1 MHFKRHIVVLAVV
14 FPQLLLWAQMEGVQ
28 NVSKFGYVI
37 NTSSE
42 ESAPKLRKEGKELEM
57 YFVRT
62 FDVNNTGGEMD
73 QDIWVSTKDE
83 TGVWSLAKNLDNVN
97 NLNHNAV
104 GSLFKN
110 DMYVLFSN
118 KRNKHSSI
126 GVSKRDSKEP
136 DAQSKWSK
144 PRPILGEVTI
154 PKGAVDFCISSDDK
168 FLIISKM
175 SENAFSQQDLF
186 IYDLE
191 KQKLLPLSDNI
202 NSLGSEI
209 SPFLS
214 SNNDT
219 LYFASNGLKGYGNY
233 DIFYSIRGDTFMDW
247 GEPVNLGPEVNTS
260 GFDAYFSTIDN
271 LAVWSSNRDGDN
283 ADLYYAEIQ
292 ISKPMRLTI
301 SKKDVGSF
309 QGRDGQAKVTITGG
323 RPPYSVAWNTGAR
336 STNIEQLEKGKY
348 SVSVTD
354 NQGNVLTETVEIMM
368 PSPKNKDVLSL
379 PEIQYELGTWTF
391 LKTDQVNSIDSLNQI
406 AKLLKEYPKLQI
418 ELWSHTDCRGVTE
431 ENLLLSQ
438 QRANA
443 VFTYLVT
450 KQNIEAQ
457 RIIPVGK
464 GEDFPRFIYNPE
476 TKTRVQLTEKYILDS
491 FHENKEKQEI
501 LHQLN
506 RRTEAK
512 IIDDNF
518 EYDPTFKVDESFFI
532 KIE

>member
-336 STNIEQLEKGKY
+336 STNIEKLEK
-348 SVSVTD
+348 
-354 NQGNVLTETVEIMM
+354 
-368 PSPKNKDVLSL
+368 
-379 PEIQYELGTWTF
+379 
-391 LKTDQVNSIDSLNQI
+391 
-406 AKLLKEYPKLQI
+406 
-418 ELWSHTDCRGVTE
+418 
-431 ENLLLSQ
+431 
-438 QRANA
+438 
-443 VFTYLVT
+443 
-450 KQNIEAQ
+450 
-457 RIIPVGK
+457 
-464 GEDFPRFIYNPE
+464 
-476 TKTRVQLTEKYILDS
+476 
-491 FHENKEKQEI
+491 
-501 LHQLN
+501 
-506 RRTEAK
+506 
-512 IIDDNF
+512 
-518 EYDPTFKVDESFFI
+518 
-532 KIE
+532 